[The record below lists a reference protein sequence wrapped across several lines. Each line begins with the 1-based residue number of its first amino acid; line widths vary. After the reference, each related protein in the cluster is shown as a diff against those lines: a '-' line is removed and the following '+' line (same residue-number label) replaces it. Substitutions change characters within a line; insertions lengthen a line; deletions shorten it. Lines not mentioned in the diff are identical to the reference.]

1 MNFFVELYNQI
12 LYKPIVNLIIWF
24 NQILPG
30 NDFGLAMIAVTI
42 VIKIIL
48 LPLEIKSL
56 QMQKSLRKI
65 QKQLDD
71 IQKNQKTSKEEQ
83 AQAMMAVYQKEGV
96 NPFASIGVVFLQ
108 LPFLLAVIQAIN
120 YFGKIFSGETFDPG
134 LLYKFIPAP
143 GSLNPMFLGLVNLS
157 RPSWVLAVLVSIL
170 QLAIMLNAPGTTPA
184 KKPEEIMQRNMNVVF
199 AGFMLVIL
207 LNTPAFL
214 GLYFFVSLI
223 ITFAQQKFI
232 NKKYG
237 TST

>member
-1 MNFFVELYNQI
+1 MNFFIGLYNQI
-12 LYKPIVNLIIWF
+12 LYRPIINLIIWF
-24 NQILPG
+24 TQTLPG

-56 QMQKSLRKI
+56 QTQQSLRKI

-96 NPFASIGVVFLQ
+96 NPFASVGVVFLQ
-108 LPFLLAVIQAIN
+108 LPFLLALIQAIN
-120 YFGKIFSGETFDPG
+120 YFGKIFNGEAFDPG
-134 LLYKFIPAP
+134 ILYGFISAP
-143 GSLNPMFLGLVNLS
+143 HSLNPMFLGLVNLS
-157 RPSWVLAVLVSIL
+157 RPSWILAVLVAIL
-170 QLAIMLNAPGTTPA
+170 QLAIMLSAPGAAPA
-184 KKPEEIMQRNMNVVF
+184 KKPEEIIQRNMNVVF
-199 AGFMLVIL
+199 AGFILVIL

-223 ITFAQQKFI
+223 VTFAQQKFI